1 MMIRGGNGN
10 SANEYGDNSNSANE
24 CSSDGD
30 GESDGES
37 DGENVGNYTGNTGR
51 GGECQRDGACEA
63 LDGDPS
69 QPRSERHHC
78 WPGFNFF
85 LAARNNGL
93 INGEGSLVGRSDWVS
108 GCHTIHM

>member
-1 MMIRGGNGN
+1 MMVRGGNGN
-10 SANEYGDNSNSANE
+10 DANEYGDNSNSAKE

-30 GESDGES
+30 GESDVES
-37 DGENVGNYTGNTGR
+37 VGNHTGNTGR

-78 WPGFNFF
+78 RPGFFF
-85 LAARNNGL
+85 FF
-93 INGEGSLVGRSDWVS
+93 GSKE
-108 GCHTIHM
+108 